1 MASEIK
7 ALQKDLRLHQEVEKE
22 LAKRSHFCNKVIK
35 KYQEQLKTLKA
46 QLLDV
51 QNGNYE
57 VGTLN
62 EGPPG
67 EDSDELA
74 GFLERRIAEIEEKLR
89 AA

>member
-1 MASEIK
+1 
-7 ALQKDLRLHQEVEKE
+7 
-22 LAKRSHFCNKVIK
+22 
-35 KYQEQLKTLKA
+35 
-46 QLLDV
+46 LLDV

-57 VGTLN
+57 GGTLN